1 MKIIKYILLILI
13 IITTTSCYN
22 YLEVNEIA
30 IVEGIAIDYIDN
42 KYQVILEI
50 IDIKEENE
58 NSYLIES
65 ESINLEDA
73 INNIKKLSSKRISM
87 SHLEVLIISKNILNN
102 HFNNLSTY
110 FINNKDITTNF
121 YLVYS
126 DNPKEIIN
134 NKNDNFKINSKT
146 IVDIL
151 DIEKNNKY
159 RFDYIF
165 TVLNNNKT
173 FKIPYVSLDKNN
185 IKIEKEDYIYEK
197 WYCNKLYII

>member
-197 WYCNKLYII
+197 